1 MLGELRDI
9 PCAVKIGTLKISGA
23 GFADDI
29 SVMSTSLFTLQHLT
43 DVCVNHSR
51 KWRYEFGP
59 SKIQLIIYGGQ
70 GGQLV
75 INNHVIY
82 NVEGAN
88 HLGVPLCSTKHA
100 EKIATDA
107 RIQIHKKISYMI
119 QGICARNGGINPM
132 SASKVYLSVEI
143 PRLLYGCQVWPISDD
158 NVELMERAHQDAARR
173 LQGLP
178 QQCAGPAATV
188 LMGWL
193 SVQATI
199 DMYRLIYPWTL
210 LRIPNLFKKNLSNL
224 LIETFHMP
232 NSKRNKTGPLSKI
245 VKTCHKYNIQEKVL
259 SLLILNPNH
268 ISREQWKKIVKNV
281 IWSQYRNNWYMQCIL
296 FKSLSMFVKSVNN
309 VAMSWMWRLCRD
321 RPQSIRKCKCTGR
334 LVVSSVNYYIMYTK
348 SSKLCQLCSMYS
360 RLCHEHVLF
369 ECPALVNERVKRW
382 TRVIESMP
390 AALISSIDCMN
401 TSEKL
406 VFILS
411 GLNCEYVS
419 EWRDIYE
426 EIANFIFYMNHEFRQ
441 LAVTIDNNT

>member
-1 MLGELRDI
+1 M
-9 PCAVKIGTLKISGA
+9 
-23 GFADDI
+23 
-29 SVMSTSLFTLQHLT
+29 
-43 DVCVNHSR
+43 
-51 KWRYEFGP
+51 
-59 SKIQLIIYGGQ
+59 
-70 GGQLV
+70 
-75 INNHVIY
+75 
-82 NVEGAN
+82 
-88 HLGVPLCSTKHA
+88 
-100 EKIATDA
+100 
-107 RIQIHKKISYMI
+107 
-119 QGICARNGGINPM
+119 
-132 SASKVYLSVEI
+132 

-178 QQCAGPAATV
+178 QQCAGPAATA

-199 DMYRLIYPWTL
+199 DMYRLIYLWTL

-321 RPQSIRKCKCTGR
+321 RPQSIRKCKCTAR
-334 LVVSSVNYYIMYTK
+334 FVVSSVNYYIMYTK

-382 TRVIESMP
+382 TRVIESIHVP
-390 AALISSIDCMN
+390 AALISSIECMN

-406 VFILS
+406 VFIPS

-426 EIANFIFYMNHEFRQ
+426 EIVNFIFYMNHEFRQ
-441 LAVTIDNNT
+441 LAVTIYNNT